1 MKRLLIICLVS
12 VASLNAQISEISLT
26 GNYTTSSKLFLHP
39 ESSNLDMKYVYEE
52 LNDIYSL
59 SGEIRYYLS
68 ESIETALAFEMIRK
82 TIIRDDFNLN
92 GTAISIEEGYK
103 LYPIDLSVYYRLPFS
118 SDKFKFFMGGGIGVY
133 IGKMIRNVVNVSTEN
148 DRFNIDF
155 GIQASLGI
163 DYYINDKI
171 ALRGHIRFRDPD
183 IKLKSRYTGAFVNYE
198 GKSYLLYPEAYT
210 TKVNVDGITFGIGI
224 VVNLV
229 GIMPF

>member
-1 MKRLLIICLVS
+1 MKRLLIIYLVS

-59 SGEIRYYLS
+59 SGEIRYCLS

-82 TIIRDDFNLN
+82 TIARDDFNLN
-92 GTAISIEEGYK
+92 GAAISIEEGYK

-148 DRFNIDF
+148 AGFNIDF

-171 ALRGHIRFRDPD
+171 ALRGHIRFRDPE
-183 IKLKSRYTGAFVNYE
+183 IKLKSKYTDAFVNYE
-198 GKSYLLYPEAYT
+198 GRIYLLYPDEYT
-210 TKVNVDGITFGIGI
+210 TKVNIDGITFGVGI